1 MGASDGQDQ
10 LDGVSQGEVAVN
22 LTDNNDGTSQPK
34 IEHSEKV
41 YLEASASKPAST
53 LDFSK
58 SRSTSAERLV
68 VDEEVTDKPRKD
80 LSTWQTFVIIMTLT
94 GITITSC
101 MSTGA
106 FTIGLPVIARDL
118 HLADNFLLW

>member
-1 MGASDGQDQ
+1 MGASDCQDQ
-10 LDGVSQGEVAVN
+10 LDGVSQGGVAAN
-22 LTDNNDGTSQPK
+22 LTGNDDTSQVK
-34 IEHSEKV
+34 IEHPEKA
-41 YLEASASKPAST
+41 YLGAPVNKPAST

-68 VDEEVTDKPRKD
+68 VNEEVTDKPRKN
-80 LSTWQTFVIIMTLT
+80 LSTWETFVIIMTLT

-118 HLADNFLLW
+118 NLADNFMLW